1 MNLVVTLSEVAEA
14 EVENAHQWLSTRDF
28 SLAERW
34 LFLLQMELQSEAE
47 RVQNGLRRT
56 LSPESED
63 LRRDVYAFIFRTGG
77 NKASSAWRVWYELLD
92 SDHDGVIDQFYVVR
106 VRHASAN

>member
-1 MNLVVTLSEVAEA
+1 MNLVVALSEVAEA
-14 EVENAHQWLSTRDF
+14 EVENAYQWLSTRDF
-28 SLAERW
+28 ALAERW
-34 LFLLQMELQSEAE
+34 LFLFQMELQSEAE

-77 NKASSAWRVWYELLD
+77 KASSTWRVWYELLD
-92 SDHDGVIDQFYVVR
+92 RDHDGVADQFYVVR